1 MRDPWIVYL
10 ALSSLVAVVCGVLA
24 YAWTRGRLGVVSAGV
39 FAVALA
45 AWVADFAAIT
55 TGYRD
60 ADGFVDCTRC
70 TATHYVA
77 TLGFIAPPL
86 LIAIAAAGMA
96 IALIAR
102 GRRRRR
108 SA

>member
-1 MRDPWIVYL
+1 MKEHWVVYL

-24 YAWTRGRLGVVSAGV
+24 YAWTRGRLGLVSAGV
-39 FAVALA
+39 FAVALT
-45 AWVADFAAIT
+45 AWVADLAAIT

>member
-1 MRDPWIVYL
+1 MKDHWVVYL
-10 ALSSLVAVVCGVLA
+10 ALSSLVAVACGALA

-45 AWVADFAAIT
+45 AWVAGLAAIT

-86 LIAIAAAGMA
+86 LIAIAAVGMA
-96 IALIAR
+96 IALIVR
-102 GRRRRR
+102 GRRRRL